1 MEFRSQQS
9 DQPGGSQGLMMTPEA
24 KILSKQII
32 CKEPGRY
39 IGWPTIVRTRAGELI
54 IVFSGDRDSHI
65 CPWGKMELVRS
76 WDQGKTWSDPVVIR
90 NTPLDDRDAGLV
102 ETSDGTLIS
111 TWFTSVG
118 FGDNPAYIAHAE
130 TLSQEVRERWMGHW
144 TQRST
149 DSGVTWGDPVRSVGS
164 TPHGPIELD
173 DGRLLYL
180 GSGTFDGTHGLTT
193 EESTDQGRSW
203 QVIGTVP
210 QPEGIGLGEPY
221 LVETKAGK
229 LIGMF
234 RYGTSNLHEKFMFQA
249 ESRDGGRTWTE
260 PFRTDILGYPAHM
273 IRLEDDRILLVY
285 GVRVPPFGERARV
298 WVDAKDT
305 WSDEI
310 ILCEDT
316 SPDLGYPAS
325 AQLED
330 GSILT
335 IYYQI
340 DKPGEPTCLMGTH
353 WLLGKSS
360 I

>member
-1 MEFRSQQS
+1 MA
-9 DQPGGSQGLMMTPEA
+9 PEA
-24 KILSKQII
+24 RILSRRIL

-54 IVFSGDRDSHI
+54 AVFSGDRDGHI
-65 CPWGKMELVRS
+65 CPWGKTELVRS
-76 WDQGKTWSDPVVIR
+76 FDEGVTWSDPVVIR

-111 TWFTSVG
+111 TWFTSVE
-118 FGDNPAYIAHAE
+118 FGDNEDYKAHAG
-130 TLSQEVRERWMGHW
+130 TLSPEVRERWMGHW

-149 DSGVTWGDPVRSVGS
+149 DSGLTWEEPVRSVGS
-164 TPHGPIELD
+164 APHGPIELD

-180 GSGTFDGTHGLTT
+180 GSGTFDGVHGLTA

-203 QVIGTVP
+203 RVIGTVP
-210 QPEGIGLGEPY
+210 EPKGIGLGEPY
-221 LVETKAGK
+221 LAETESGK

-234 RYGTSNLHEKFMFQA
+234 RYGTSILEEKFMFQA

-260 PFRTDILGYPAHM
+260 PFKTAILGYPAHM
-273 IRLEDDRILLVY
+273 IRLEDNRILLVY

-298 WVDAKDT
+298 TTDEGES
-305 WSDEI
+305 WSEEI
-310 ILCEDT
+310 VLCTDT

-325 AQLED
+325 ARLAD

-335 IYYQI
+335 VYYAI
-340 DKPGEPTCLMGTH
+340 DKPGEPTCLMSIH
-353 WLLGKSS
+353 WRLGDGG
-360 I
+360 